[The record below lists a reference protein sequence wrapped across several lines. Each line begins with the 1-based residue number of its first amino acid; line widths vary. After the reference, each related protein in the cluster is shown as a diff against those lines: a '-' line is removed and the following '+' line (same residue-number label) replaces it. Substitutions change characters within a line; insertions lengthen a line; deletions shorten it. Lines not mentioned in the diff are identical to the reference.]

1 MNKLVNYLKGSKEEL
16 SKVVW
21 PSREVIIN
29 HTGVVIAISLDV
41 AVFLGFVDFLL
52 SKILEF
58 II

>member
-29 HTGVVIAISLDV
+29 HTGIVIAISLAV

-52 SKILEF
+52 SKILAF